1 MIPRNERP
9 ALIDVHGRIAEAISH
24 GDMDTAQRLMHDHMQ
39 ELAARAE
46 QRNPGLMQEIVDWR
60 CSDLRR
66 VACGEA
72 AERECLRLGMGCDDY
87 GNYEVT
93 SFSGLVDEADDPDS
107 LLEVSHPDIV
117 RSRDEGS
124 GRLG

>member
-1 MIPRNERP
+1 MGGDVIPRNEHP

-60 CSDLRR
+60 
-66 VACGEA
+66 
-72 AERECLRLGMGCDDY
+72 
-87 GNYEVT
+87 
-93 SFSGLVDEADDPDS
+93 
-107 LLEVSHPDIV
+107 
-117 RSRDEGS
+117 
-124 GRLG
+124 